1 MKQHRRPMTP
11 LRHRME
17 QDLQLRNYAPKTI
30 ERYVDCVAAF
40 AKHFHTSPDRL
51 GPEHIRTY
59 QHYLAHQRQV
69 SWSLFNQPVCALRF
83 FYQITLGRPEM
94 IGHIPYPRRQRKLP
108 TVLSHADVAAL
119 LVAPRR
125 LKHRAILT
133 TFYDTGVRLSELCQL
148 RLRDLDSDRGVIRIH
163 QGKGHRDRQ
172 VMLSSQLLAV
182 LRHYW
187 KAYQPPEWLFPG
199 RWRDRPI
206 TPEAVYD
213 ICREAGEAA
222 QLSVRV
228 TPHLLRHTF
237 ATHLLEAG
245 VDLRRIQ
252 LLLGHRSL
260 SSTSLYL
267 HVATSTL
274 HAIPSPLERLNVA
287 LVEDAES

>member
-1 MKQHRRPMTP
+1 MKKQRRPMTP
-11 LRHRME
+11 LRLRME

-30 ERYVDCVAAF
+30 ERYVECVAAF
-40 AKHFHTSPDRL
+40 AKHFNTPPDCL

-69 SWSLFNQPVCALRF
+69 SWSLVNQTVCALRF
-83 FYQITLGRPEM
+83 FYQVTLGRPEM

-119 LVAPRR
+119 LVAPRS

-133 TFYDTGVRLSELCQL
+133 TFYDTGVRLGELCQL
-148 RLRDLDSDRGVIRIH
+148 RLRDLDSDRGVIRIP

-172 VMLSSQLLAV
+172 VMLSSQLLAM
-182 LRHYW
+182 LRHDW

-222 QLSVRV
+222 RLAVRG
-228 TPHLLRHTF
+228 TPHLLRHYLPFRTMSCS
-237 ATHLLEAG
+237 TH
-245 VDLRRIQ
+245 Q
-252 LLLGHRSL
+252 
-260 SSTSLYL
+260 
-267 HVATSTL
+267 
-274 HAIPSPLERLNVA
+274 PQFF
-287 LVEDAES
+287 